1 MAACGILYGI
11 LYQSIVYRDFK
22 PLSLNID
29 LGNLESSKFLGE
41 GWQTISRKEQPG
53 HVYSQGKESNLNI
66 QLPEETN
73 WTLRL
78 KLQFA
83 KSGQKIKVYANK
95 IFIGEGRSYEGKGIG
110 RWYFTLPKEV
120 AVQGLNKIRIENSDP
135 SSKILYEG
143 ISLKNYRGA
152 LESKG
157 AFILFDSPRHIKFGK
172 LLLAMLI
179 GGALIILID
188 TGMTKILGVI
198 GEGIF
203 KKDFLLTY
211 VPFLS
216 FLFLLYIGS
225 LVSPYQIIISKGY
238 FWVGLILFYI
248 LGRLILIALYI
259 SKAKETLPLYLRPE
273 YIRAHLVNWLVCAFI
288 LLIALC
294 AVLIICKEKKAAN
307 YVAIA
312 AYLLLSCGIVVR
324 LFELKKA
331 S

>member
-1 MAACGILYGI
+1 MFKTRWRFCVLAACGILYGI
-11 LYQSIVYRDFK
+11 LYQSIVYKDFK

-29 LGNLESSKFLGE
+29 LKNLESS
-41 GWQTISRKEQPG
+41 
-53 HVYSQGKESNLNI
+53 SQGKESNLNI
-66 QLPEETN
+66 QLPEKTN

-83 KSGQKIKVYANK
+83 KSGQKIKVYVNE
-95 IFIGEGRSYEGKGIG
+95 IFIGEARGYEEKGIET
-110 RWYFTLPKEV
+110 RYFKIPKD
-120 AVQGLNKIRIENSDP
+120 AAIQGLNRIRIENSDP
-135 SSKILYEG
+135 ALKILYER

-152 LESKG
+152 LESNG

-179 GGALIILID
+179 GGALIILIE

-203 KKDFLLTY
+203 RKDFLLTY

-248 LGRLILIALYI
+248 LGKLILIGMYM
-259 SKAKETLPLYLRPE
+259 SKDKEVLSLYLRPE
-273 YIRAHLVNWLVCAFI
+273 YIRTHLVNWLVCAFI

-312 AYLLLSCGIVVR
+312 AYLFLVCSIVVR
-324 LFELKKA
+324 LFELKKEH
-331 S
+331 

>member
-1 MAACGILYGI
+1 MAYAILYHS
-11 LYQSIVYRDFK
+11 LVYRDFK
-22 PLSLNID
+22 PFSLNID
-29 LGNLESSKFLGE
+29 LGNLESS
-41 GWQTISRKEQPG
+41 
-53 HVYSQGKESNLNI
+53 SQGKKSILNV

-78 KLQFA
+78 KLQFT
-83 KSGQKIKVYANK
+83 KSGQKIKVYANE
-95 IFIGEGRSYEGKGIG
+95 IFISEARGYEGKVTDTL
-110 RWYFTLPKEV
+110 YFKLSKEV
-120 AVQGLNKIRIENSDP
+120 VIKGLNKIRIENSDP

-152 LESKG
+152 LESNG
-157 AFILFDSPRHIKFGK
+157 AFILFDSPRHIEFGK

-179 GGALIILID
+179 GGALIILIE

-203 KKDFLLTY
+203 RKDFLLTY

-248 LGRLILIALYI
+248 LGRLILIGMYM
-259 SKAKETLPLYLRPE
+259 SKDKEVLPLYLRPE
-273 YIRAHLVNWLVCAFI
+273 YIRTHLVNWLVCAFI

-324 LFELKKA
+324 LFELKKED
-331 S
+331 